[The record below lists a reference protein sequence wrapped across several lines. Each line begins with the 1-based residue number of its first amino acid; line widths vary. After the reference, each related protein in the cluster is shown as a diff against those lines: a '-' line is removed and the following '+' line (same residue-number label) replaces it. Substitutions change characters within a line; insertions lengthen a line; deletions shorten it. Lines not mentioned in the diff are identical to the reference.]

1 MLELNECWIGFIL
14 LHGFGVNWRLNYLIT
29 RQDQQIVEKARTLM
43 YPNKG
48 KKRLAL
54 EVTDTT
60 DNTDGTNGTDGGE
73 EKRMKTGQ
81 PTFKEPLNPPS
92 EDK

>member
-1 MLELNECWIGFIL
+1 
-14 LHGFGVNWRLNYLIT
+14 
-29 RQDQQIVEKARTLM
+29 M

-54 EVTDTT
+54 EVVTDT
-60 DNTDGTNGTDGGE
+60 TDGTNGTDGGE

>member
-1 MLELNECWIGFIL
+1 MNVGLGLFYYNILVWTEGF
-14 LHGFGVNWRLNYLIT
+14 IT

>member
-1 MLELNECWIGFIL
+1 MNVGLGLFYYMVLVWTEGLF
-14 LHGFGVNWRLNYLIT
+14 T

-54 EVTDTT
+54 EATDTT

>member
-1 MLELNECWIGFIL
+1 MNVGLDLFYYMVLVWTEG
-14 LHGFGVNWRLNYLIT
+14 LIT
-29 RQDQQIVEKARTLM
+29 LQDQQIVEKARTLM

-48 KKRLAL
+48 KKRLAQ